1 MGNKLNTISANKTTY
16 TIADFNAFN
25 SDGTES
31 YALIKN
37 DNTKL
42 IIPDNKLSGTIDV
55 KNSDIVNKNNNV
67 NIVLS
72 GSNNEYNMPLIF
84 SDINFNSDNSF
95 NISGKTLYET
105 NNYIVY
111 GEAKPIDISGD
122 IIPSGEPDLD
132 KQFLT
137 LLRNRPSYYSDK
149 NLWKSVLPVQTA
161 LSRKYFWVSIC
172 FFTIINRRYKYFLVK
187 IISR

>member
-1 MGNKLNTISANKTTY
+1 MGNKLNTISANKTMY
-16 TIADFNAFN
+16 TIADFKTFN
-25 SDGTES
+25 SDETES

-42 IIPDNKLSGTIDV
+42 IITDNKLSGIIDV

-105 NNYIVY
+105 DNYIVY
-111 GEAKPIDISGD
+111 GEAKPIDTNTGNVKTSA
-122 IIPSGEPDLD
+122 EQDLD
-132 KQFLT
+132 KLFST
-137 LLRNRPSYYSDK
+137 LLEKPTYYSDK

-161 LSRKYFWVSIC
+161 LSRKYFWISIC
-172 FFTIINRRYKYFLVK
+172 FFTIIN
-187 IISR
+187 